1 MFIYYS
7 AYDSVISPSSDT
19 TFDELEKQVKFVNKT
34 GLVTKRMIIADQFQ
48 VIIRTLF
55 ILYSLNINK
64 YL

>member
-48 VIIRTLF
+48 VIIIELHLF
-55 ILYSLNINK
+55 YTHSIL
-64 YL
+64 